1 MLKFRIFKS
10 SSIWILATYELGLE
24 GIPYPSPE
32 AELQKAY
39 NAPRKYAT
47 EVPRDCCF
55 LALATVPRSKAL
67 WGRMGPYGSFFRE
80 F

>member
-47 EVPRDCCF
+47 I
-55 LALATVPRSKAL
+55 LKHMGNGGATILKH
-67 WGRMGPYGSFFRE
+67 MGNH
-80 F
+80 